1 MIGNFSVL
9 INVQP
14 EIPIQVLIPKRLFTK
29 KSKIKELFLLLMRKK
44 KFLSKV
50 SFGSLFLLCGTVLSA
65 CTGIQADLRNLIKE
79 ATGKDIDVYKAIKT
93 TEGKKNMITSLKKS
107 YKVNPKDTTK
117 LLLDA
122 WKQSAEKGELGI
134 PDFDFDDVIYPA
146 SKDPFTMERKIE
158 YFQMTYQSFKDL
170 SIEAKLSYN
179 FNWFG
184 DYSLGGFTAKKGDKH
199 YFDLFLKIKSNSDP
213 GKQFTTEKFL
223 TKEEKNKVNGKEIT
237 RNLEWIEFSASL
249 SWLIKGKDDVSQKS
263 VKQFLSSYANNTSGY
278 SRDINLFIYLEYLI
292 K

>member
-1 MIGNFSVL
+1 M
-9 INVQP
+9 P
-14 EIPIQVLIPKRLFTK
+14 
-29 KSKIKELFLLLMRKK
+29 
-44 KFLSKV
+44 
-50 SFGSLFLLCGTVLSA
+50 
-65 CTGIQADLRNLIKE
+65 DL
-79 ATGKDIDVYKAIKT
+79 
-93 TEGKKNMITSLKKS
+93 
-107 YKVNPKDTTK
+107 
-117 LLLDA
+117 
-122 WKQSAEKGELGI
+122 
-134 PDFDFDDVIYPA
+134 DFEDVIYPKT
-146 SKDPFTMERKIE
+146 SEPFKFERKVDH
-158 YFQMTYQSFKDL
+158 FQMTYQSFKDL

-213 GKQFTTEKFL
+213 KKQFTTEKFLTKEEKNKVNGKEITRNLEWIEFSASLSFSLKGKDDVSEKSVNKFLSTFANNTEGYSSDINLFIYLEYLIKKLISEKFL

>member
-1 MIGNFSVL
+1 MERKIEHFQMTYQSFKDLSIEAKLSYNF
-9 INVQP
+9 NW
-14 EIPIQVLIPKRLFTK
+14 
-29 KSKIKELFLLLMRKK
+29 
-44 KFLSKV
+44 
-50 SFGSLFLLCGTVLSA
+50 FGDYSLG
-65 CTGIQADLRNLIKE
+65 
-79 ATGKDIDVYKAIKT
+79 
-93 TEGKKNMITSLKKS
+93 
-107 YKVNPKDTTK
+107 
-117 LLLDA
+117 
-122 WKQSAEKGELGI
+122 KGELGI
-134 PDFDFDDVIYPA
+134 PDLDFEDVIYPKT
-146 SKDPFTMERKIE
+146 SEPFKFERKVDH
-158 YFQMTYQSFKDL
+158 FQMTYQSFKDL

-213 GKQFTTEKFL
+213 KKQFTTEKFLTKEEKNKVNGKEITRNLEWIEFSASLSFSLKGKDDVSEKSVNKFLSTFANNTEGYSSDINLFIYLEYLIKKLISEKFL

>member
-1 MIGNFSVL
+1 
-9 INVQP
+9 
-14 EIPIQVLIPKRLFTK
+14 
-29 KSKIKELFLLLMRKK
+29 MRKK
-44 KFLSKV
+44 RLLSRI
-50 SFGSLFLLCGTVLSA
+50 SFSSLFLLCGTVLSA
-65 CTGIQADLRNLIKE
+65 YTGIQADLRNLIKE
-79 ATGKDIDVYKAIKT
+79 TTKKDIDVYKAIKT
-93 TEGKKNMITSLKKS
+93 TEGKKNIITSLKKS
-107 YKVNPKDTTK
+107 YEVNPKDTTK

-122 WKQSAEKGELGI
+122 WKQSFEKGELGI
-134 PDFDFDDVIYPA
+134 PDLDFEDVIYPKT
-146 SKDPFTMERKIE
+146 SEPFKFERKVDH
-158 YFQMTYQSFKDL
+158 FQMTYQSFKDL

-213 GKQFTTEKFL
+213 KKQFTTEKFL

-263 VKQFLSSYANNTSGY
+263 MKQFLSSYANNTSGY